1 MLEKS
6 PMVITIHMFN
16 QMFLE
21 SQKKLKN
28 EKVPYNPDSALIK
41 SFLKDSSKYEK
52 TEKKVI
58 SSSS

>member
-1 MLEKS
+1 
-6 PMVITIHMFN
+6 MFN

-21 SQKKLKN
+21 SQKKVINLKMPN
-28 EKVPYNPDSALIK
+28 NHDSALIK
-41 SFLKDSSKYEK
+41 SFLKDSNQLEN

>member
-1 MLEKS
+1 
-6 PMVITIHMFN
+6 MVLTTHMFH
-16 QMFLE
+16 QIFLE

-28 EKVPYNPDSALIK
+28 ENVANNSDSTLIK

>member
-1 MLEKS
+1 
-6 PMVITIHMFN
+6 MVITTHMFN

-28 EKVPYNPDSALIK
+28 EKVSYNPDSALIK
-41 SFLKDSSKYEK
+41 SFLKDASKYKK

>member
-1 MLEKS
+1 
-6 PMVITIHMFN
+6 MVITTHMFN

-21 SQKKLKN
+21 SQKEVKKLKMPN
-28 EKVPYNPDSALIK
+28 NHNSTLIK
-41 SFLKDSSKYEK
+41 SFLKDSNQLEN

>member
-1 MLEKS
+1 
-6 PMVITIHMFN
+6 MVITTHMFN
-16 QMFLE
+16 HMFLE

-28 EKVPYNPDSALIK
+28 EKVPDNPDSALIR
-41 SFLKDSSKYEK
+41 SFLKNSSKYKK

>member
-1 MLEKS
+1 
-6 PMVITIHMFN
+6 MVVTTHMFN

-21 SQKKLKN
+21 SQKKVKKL
-28 EKVPYNPDSALIK
+28 EVPNNHDSALIK
-41 SFLKDSSKYEK
+41 SFLKDSNQFKN

>member
-1 MLEKS
+1 
-6 PMVITIHMFN
+6 
-16 QMFLE
+16 MFLE

-28 EKVPYNPDSALIK
+28 EKVHNNPDSALIK
-41 SFLKDSSKYEK
+41 SFLKNSSTYEK

>member
-1 MLEKS
+1 
-6 PMVITIHMFN
+6 MFN

-28 EKVPYNPDSALIK
+28 EKVPNNPNSVLIK